1 MSNADHLK
9 IAEKIKSQDLRRK
22 ESIQF
27 CVLMAFMLAIALG
40 AIIILMI
47 YGHDLTPTVQEPKEP
62 EVVEV
67 SSNHSDNEID
77 FEKPVVRLQAGAA
90 EVF

>member
-1 MSNADHLK
+1 MSNADQLK
-9 IAEKIKSQDLRRK
+9 TAEKIKSQELQRK

-27 CVLMAFMLAIALG
+27 GILVAFMLAIILG
-40 AIIILMI
+40 VIIILMI
-47 YGHDLTPTVQEPKEP
+47 YGHDLTSTGQEPKEP

-67 SSNHSDNEID
+67 SSNHSNEID

>member
-9 IAEKIKSQDLRRK
+9 IAEKIKSQDLQRK

-27 CVLMAFMLAIALG
+27 CVLMAFMLVITLG
-40 AIIILMI
+40 AVVILMV
-47 YGHDLTPTVQEPKEP
+47 YGHDLTSTAQEPKEP
-62 EVVEV
+62 EVIEV
-67 SSNHSDNEID
+67 SSNHSDEID

>member
-9 IAEKIKSQDLRRK
+9 IAEKIKSQELQRK
-22 ESIQF
+22 ESIQLGIL
-27 CVLMAFMLAIALG
+27 VAFMLAIILG
-40 AIIILMI
+40 VVIILMI
-47 YGHDLTPTVQEPKEP
+47 YGHDLTSTVQEPKEP

-67 SSNHSDNEID
+67 SSNHSDEID
-77 FEKPVVRLQAGAA
+77 FEKPVVRLQAGVA